1 MRKIYVMRYI
11 EFGMQLQL
19 EAVWRIIDEV
29 FDDQNWI
36 NRFKNDYDQ
45 NIEVNRIGKRMTKM

>member
-1 MRKIYVMRYI
+1 MRKIYVVRYI

-19 EAVWRIIDEV
+19 EAVWRIIGEV

-36 NRFKNDYDQ
+36 NGFKNHYDQ

>member
-1 MRKIYVMRYI
+1 MRKIYGMRYI
-11 EFGMQLQL
+11 QFGMQLQL
-19 EAVWRIIDEV
+19 EAVWKIIGEV

>member
-1 MRKIYVMRYI
+1 MIVDSYERYI

-19 EAVWRIIDEV
+19 EAVWRIIGEV

-45 NIEVNRIGKRMTKM
+45 NIEVNRIGKRMIKI